1 MFLPRANGDSLAF
14 FFYSGKYSG
23 ENPQAAGLQPSN
35 GSMVYLGGDQLATG
49 DARIGAARSSPLVF
63 AAAALAAVVLL

>member
-1 MFLPRANGDSLAF
+1 MLF
-14 FFYSGKYSG
+14 FCSGKYSG

-49 DARIGAARSSPLVF
+49 DARGAARSSPLVF